1 MSSSSSLEAGPVEDV
16 VQALMEYLVDPLL
29 PLKSSGLQV
38 PSLDKQQVVAKQVYA
53 VVLLYNY
60 YQRKLHREVEFLGF
74 ESFCKLAVTLRPALM
89 GHMKLMLQ
97 SDYSELNDID
107 TQLSVAEKA
116 IMNACDISLVLDASK
131 DTPRTKGWSVS
142 KVAVLL
148 VDSNKNNCLLQFS
161 SVTHGGKQVNK
172 RKRDSRKQS
181 GDETHAEDSGFLQIA
196 LSAVKNV
203 TGIPWGDI
211 SVLESHVVYSLS
223 KERTTTQFYIMQ
235 CTNLIN
241 DDIQVP
247 IKDVIESLQGPLVRK
262 SSCSWTV
269 TSVVEY
275 FHMLPYA
282 GILTDWFSR
291 KEFSNSFQDL
301 RVGLENV
308 DIKSSPRI
316 AEELFKD
323 KDDSNENS
331 NAADSVGNE
340 TRRTNTESMMPEDV
354 NKFGVNV
361 SLDSHTGL
369 LSMGIDDSSI
379 TCDKTKKHSKNARN
393 IVKVYHHQK
402 RMSSADTNTED
413 KKRGVKVEMAD
424 SMRKPCVTEF
434 KDENMDTIIS
444 SVQDEFP
451 VGDTKLF
458 SFQLSTKCLE
468 KLQSTLASK
477 GNALTQAALR
487 VLLRKKYKLSRQL
500 RNLEDEIAA
509 CDKNIQTILE
519 GDEDDFILKIQAIID
534 GCNDVCLKNETGTQQ
549 RTCQH
554 SEDQFLDHYRRK
566 KLSEAV
572 LTLRNSCQELDD
584 ICYENNWIL
593 PTYHIA
599 AADGGY
605 QADVIVKGMDFECS
619 GASDLQSSPRLARNS
634 AAAQLIV
641 KLRGMAAENK

>member
-1 MSSSSSLEAGPVEDV
+1 MVEKGIAAMSSSSSLEAGPVEDV

-38 PSLDKQQVVAKQVYA
+38 PSVDKQQVVAKQVYA

-161 SVTHGGKQVNK
+161 SVTHGVWSVIEKDLDIPSVSSEGFVEGKQVHK

-291 KEFSNSFQDL
+291 
-301 RVGLENV
+301 
-308 DIKSSPRI
+308 
-316 AEELFKD
+316 
-323 KDDSNENS
+323 
-331 NAADSVGNE
+331 
-340 TRRTNTESMMPEDV
+340 
-354 NKFGVNV
+354 
-361 SLDSHTGL
+361 
-369 LSMGIDDSSI
+369 
-379 TCDKTKKHSKNARN
+379 
-393 IVKVYHHQK
+393 
-402 RMSSADTNTED
+402 
-413 KKRGVKVEMAD
+413 
-424 SMRKPCVTEF
+424 
-434 KDENMDTIIS
+434 
-444 SVQDEFP
+444 
-451 VGDTKLF
+451 
-458 SFQLSTKCLE
+458 
-468 KLQSTLASK
+468 
-477 GNALTQAALR
+477 
-487 VLLRKKYKLSRQL
+487 
-500 RNLEDEIAA
+500 
-509 CDKNIQTILE
+509 
-519 GDEDDFILKIQAIID
+519 
-534 GCNDVCLKNETGTQQ
+534 
-549 RTCQH
+549 
-554 SEDQFLDHYRRK
+554 
-566 KLSEAV
+566 
-572 LTLRNSCQELDD
+572 
-584 ICYENNWIL
+584 
-593 PTYHIA
+593 
-599 AADGGY
+599 
-605 QADVIVKGMDFECS
+605 
-619 GASDLQSSPRLARNS
+619 
-634 AAAQLIV
+634 
-641 KLRGMAAENK
+641 